1 MAYSQHTCPSS
12 LTALERHALTAL
24 WRTTM
29 PDAGRGALLI
39 SQLQVRQRDFSAVDP
54 AHCCGFYV
62 TLAPCSEWVEMSA
75 ALQHASVA
83 GTHPALPAGAMFM
96 LFTAPVLPWA
106 RKLIPAVVHID
117 GSARVQTVD
126 GYANP
131 RYRLLLEAFAR
142 LTGVP
147 VLLNTSFNV
156 NEPIVCTPEDAVRC
170 FLRTDVEWLVMGNL
184 LARRPGPPMG
194 SSSGAER

>member
-24 WRTTM
+24 WRTAM

-96 LFTAPVLPWA
+96 LFTAPDGGMVLEMA
-106 RKLIPAVVHID
+106 CL
-117 GSARVQTVD
+117 G
-126 GYANP
+126 
-131 RYRLLLEAFAR
+131 EAS
-142 LTGVP
+142 LP
-147 VLLNTSFNV
+147 V
-156 NEPIVCTPEDAVRC
+156 AQ
-170 FLRTDVEWLVMGNL
+170 L
-184 LARRPGPPMG
+184 LADEHGFGPL
-194 SSSGAER
+194 A